1 MDNIVVKFELKIA
14 MGYFLLKMY
23 NNYWVFFVFILRRHL
38 HKLDTAS
45 IQDVLRIFFRVK

>member
-23 NNYWVFFVFILRRHL
+23 NCWVFFFVFILRRHL
-38 HKLDTAS
+38 HTS
-45 IQDVLRIFFRVK
+45 